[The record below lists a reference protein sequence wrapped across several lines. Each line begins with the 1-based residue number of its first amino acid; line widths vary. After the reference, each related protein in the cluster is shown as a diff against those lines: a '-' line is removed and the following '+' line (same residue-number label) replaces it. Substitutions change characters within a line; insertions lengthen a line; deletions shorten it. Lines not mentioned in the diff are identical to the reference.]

1 MRRGGAMAILH
12 FSHSGV
18 CVSDIERSTAFYR
31 DEFGFTRHHQLH
43 LNGEADSTAVKV
55 KDAEL
60 DVVYLERDGTT
71 IELLHF
77 AEPAPT
83 RDAVPREMNRMGLT
97 YISFNVD
104 EIAEV
109 SPDVV
114 AAGGRVMQETQVG
127 TPNDKSCVFVTDP
140 DGCLIELV
148 KSPADSTRAPT
159 T

>member
-1 MRRGGAMAILH
+1 MAVLH
-12 FSHSGV
+12 FSYSGV
-18 CVSDIERSTAFYR
+18 CVSDIKRSTAFYR
-31 DEFGFTRHHQLH
+31 DVSGFTRQHQLL

-77 AEPAPT
+77 AEPAPA

-148 KSPADSTRAPT
+148 KIPADSTPAPT

>member
-1 MRRGGAMAILH
+1 MRRGGAMAVLH

-18 CVSDIERSTAFYR
+18 CVSDIERSTAFDR
-31 DEFGFTRHHQLH
+31 DVFGFTRHHHLH

-55 KDAEL
+55 KDAKL
-60 DVVYLERDGTT
+60 DVVYLKRDVTLVE
-71 IELLHF
+71 ILHF

-83 RDAVPREMNRMGLT
+83 RDAVPREMNRRGLT
-97 YISFNVD
+97 HFSFNVD

-114 AAGGRVMQETQVG
+114 AAGGRVMQETRVG

-148 KSPADSTRAPT
+148 KSPADPTPTPT